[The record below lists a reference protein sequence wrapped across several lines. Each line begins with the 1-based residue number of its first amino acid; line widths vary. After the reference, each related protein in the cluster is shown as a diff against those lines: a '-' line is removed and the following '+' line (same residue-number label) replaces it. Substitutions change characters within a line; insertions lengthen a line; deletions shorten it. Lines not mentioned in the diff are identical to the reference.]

1 MYKKYSKY
9 KCTNTL
15 ISDRF
20 CFEKD
25 KVYEIDIERSMLKLT
40 ENIDFVLTRRELM
53 FFEEI

>member
-1 MYKKYSKY
+1 MSKQYSKY

-25 KVYEIDIERSMLKLT
+25 KVYEIDIKRSMLKLT
-40 ENIDFVLTRRELM
+40 ENIDYRLTRRELM
-53 FFEEI
+53 FFEAV

>member
-1 MYKKYSKY
+1 MPKKYSKY

-40 ENIDFVLTRRELM
+40 ENINFVLTRRELM
-53 FFEEI
+53 FFEEV

>member
-1 MYKKYSKY
+1 MPKKYSKY

-53 FFEEI
+53 FFEEV